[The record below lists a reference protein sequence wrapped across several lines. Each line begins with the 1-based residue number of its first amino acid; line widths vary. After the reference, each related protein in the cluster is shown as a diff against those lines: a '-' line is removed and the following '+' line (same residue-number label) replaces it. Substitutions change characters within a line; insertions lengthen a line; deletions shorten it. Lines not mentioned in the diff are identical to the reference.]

1 MKPSAKIVIISSF
14 KQLIVKKSIDKI
26 TVKEICELSGVNRQ
40 TFYNHFTDIFDVF
53 KYFFQEEL
61 FIQIDQNKTFDNWSG
76 GFLATL
82 HYLKN
87 NSRLIIHVYES
98 SYRNE
103 ANAFFSRFSNR
114 LLEDVVDECLD
125 REKIKLTDDDRKFIV
140 HFYRH
145 IFNGLMMDWVNE
157 GMKEEP
163 ELLLKKL
170 KTMIDGSI
178 SRAVSSFSCE

>member
-61 FIQIDQNKTFDNWSG
+61 FIQIDHNKTFDNWSG

-114 LLEDVVDECLD
+114 LLEDVIDECLE